1 MNQQNLFA
9 AANDDDNIMSFTMR
23 EAHRMWLSEEYRG
36 RCIKQVR
43 RFVDFRDYGAKP
55 ISHFL
60 PRDIH
65 EFADQ
70 LAADGSSPATVNRY
84 LAAISKV
91 FNHAVDN
98 QLINQAPKLKFNRE
112 DNHRIRYFSI
122 EEQDKLISYFEHID
136 MQWMRDFVVLS
147 LKTGVRKGE
156 IVALCDGKV
165 AVSDDGQWLL
175 LSADVTKTRKG
186 RNVLLNDMAREA
198 ALRLQGSGI
207 YSRRRFAMAWAM
219 AKREVFSGDPNAVF
233 HVCRHTA
240 ATTLVN
246 DLAVPTV
253 MVAELLGHASL
264 STTARYAHAKS
275 DALLDI
281 VVRM

>member
-9 AANDDDNIMSFTMR
+9 VATDDNSITSFTKR
-23 EAHRMWLSEEYRG
+23 EAHRMWPSEEHRV
-36 RCIKQVR
+36 RCMRQVG
-43 RFVDFRDYGAKP
+43 RFVDFRDHATKP

-65 EFADQ
+65 AFADQ
-70 LAADGSSPATVNRY
+70 LAADGNSPATVNRY

-91 FNHAVDN
+91 FNHAVDE
-98 QLINQAPKLKFNRE
+98 QLINQAPRLKFNKE
-112 DNHRIRYFSI
+112 DNHRIRYYSL
-122 EEQDKLISYFEHID
+122 EEQNEMIAYLEDEGLL
-136 MQWMRDFVVLS
+136 WVRDFVVLS

-165 AVSDDGQWLL
+165 EVSEDGQWLM

-186 RNVLLNDMAREA
+186 RNVPLNNMAREA

-207 YSRRRFAMAWAM
+207 YSRRRFEMAWAM
-219 AKREVFSGDPNAVF
+219 AKREVFAGDPDAVF

-246 DLAVPTV
+246 L
-253 MVAELLGHASL
+253 SL
-264 STTARYAHAKS
+264 IH
-275 DALLDI
+275 I
-281 VVRM
+281 

>member
-9 AANDDDNIMSFTMR
+9 VANDDNNVMSFTMR
-23 EAHRMWLSEEYRG
+23 EAHRMWPSEEHRG
-36 RCIKQVR
+36 RCIKQVG

-55 ISHFL
+55 IGHFL

-91 FNHAVDN
+91 FNHAVDE

-112 DNHRIRYFSI
+112 DNHRIRYFST
-122 EEQDKLISYFEHID
+122 EEQDKLIAYFEHID
-136 MQWMRDFVVLS
+136 LQWMRDFVVLS

-165 AVSDDGQWLL
+165 AVSKGGQWLL

-186 RNVLLNDMAREA
+186 RNVPLNDMVREA

-207 YSRRRFAMAWAM
+207 YSRRRFEMAWAM
-219 AKREVFSGDPNAVF
+219 AKREVFGGDPDAVF
-233 HVCRHTA
+233 HICRHTA

-281 VVRM
+281 VGRM

>member
-1 MNQQNLFA
+1 MNQQNLFSV
-9 AANDDDNIMSFTMR
+9 ANDDNNIMSFTMR
-23 EAHRMWLSEEYRG
+23 KAHRMWPSDEHRE
-36 RCIKQVR
+36 RCIRQVG

-136 MQWMRDFVVLS
+136 MQWMREFVVLS

-165 AVSDDGQWLL
+165 AVSEDGQWLL
-175 LSADVTKTRKG
+175 LSADVTKTRK
-186 RNVLLNDMAREA
+186 A
-198 ALRLQGSGI
+198 AMCRSMIWRVRPHCVCKALASTAGAGSRWPGLWQ
-207 YSRRRFAMAWAM
+207 SV
-219 AKREVFSGDPNAVF
+219 KSL
-233 HVCRHTA
+233 A
-240 ATTLVN
+240 ATLTLY
-246 DLAVPTV
+246 
-253 MVAELLGHASL
+253 
-264 STTARYAHAKS
+264 STSARIQQQRRWS
-275 DALLDI
+275 MTCQC
-281 VVRM
+281 RQ